1 MISEGPRDSDSCEL
15 EGGKVIEK
23 LFLGEVALK

>member
-1 MISEGPRDSDSCEL
+1 MISEGPRGSDACEL

-23 LFLGEVALK
+23 VFLGEVALE